1 MREPIKFGDYYLCDR
16 IAIGGMAEVYRG
28 VSYGV
33 EGFERMFAVKRVLP
47 NIAED
52 QEFIDM
58 FIDEAKIAVQL
69 THANIGQIFELG
81 NAENSYFIAMEY
93 VPGKDCRAIFDR
105 ARSRGEYLPFPMVCH
120 IIKEVCE
127 ALEYA
132 HNKRNDMGDS
142 LELIHRDV
150 SPQNILISYDGEV
163 KLIDFGIAKAAGKAS
178 KTQAGILKGKFSYM
192 SPEQVRG
199 KPIDRRSDLFSLA
212 VCLYEMLTLE
222 RCFSG
227 ESDFSTLEKVRE
239 ADYRKPTQ
247 INRDIPPELERII
260 ERGLTRD
267 PEHRYQAASDFQ
279 DALQKFLYQSGAFY
293 SRKDLSAFM
302 RHTFARELSEEQ
314 QRLNTFRE
322 YARANIP
329 EARRPDDPP
338 ISVVTE
344 LDPEDVELFEEPDL
358 PEADWVDDGGE
369 DQATEVYDRDPG
381 DPPPDD
387 LPFFATPGSGSN
399 PNEPVGAHEG
409 RSTMAQGS
417 AGTPIMPGWTPD
429 AAPQPEYDGL
439 PAPTGGHVPAAG
451 GPAAPHAGGPMTGG
465 HPAVGAHSA
474 MTGGHQAVPGNYP
487 QGTGG
492 HPAMSG
498 NYPQATGGHPATSG
512 NYPATGGHPA
522 MTGGHPAVSGGHP
535 AMTGGHPAVTGGH
548 PATSGNY
555 PPVTGGH
562 PAYTGGHPQVSGG
575 YPQASGGY
583 PQMSGGHPAVSGAY
597 GPATGG
603 YPAAGHQGGITGPP
617 SMGPTPAFANPAT
630 MPGDVHPAGY
640 DYEEG
645 GGRRMWLIILVAL
658 LSVGIGVAAV
668 LLFADQD
675 ELASLEI
682 ETQPASTEVYID
694 GRLVHSGQTPITV
707 GNLKAGEHEVRVL
720 ADGFDPSERTVI
732 LNPGEVRRLPFELAS
747 SVAPTLLVI
756 KSEPSGARVFIDDA
770 LIDQTPLQH
779 DGVEPGERQIR
790 LEKDGF
796 LPWTAKVRVEQG
808 KQNLVPPVRLFPA
821 EVAVTFLPEPEDA
834 DPTLTIRLGNGA
846 EKVLEK
852 GERRF
857 EGLPND
863 GKAVVI
869 AEADGYER
877 LERTL
882 SRFKDPAATE
892 VLTLEKSPERPRTRR
907 RPVRRTRPRP
917 PPPPVEAPKE
927 DGFLKLLAK
936 PPARASIRGK
946 DLGWTPILKHAL
958 PPGTYTVDLERD
970 QEPTYR
976 ARVRVTIKPGETS
989 FERYTH
995 R

>member
-1 MREPIKFGDYYLCDR
+1 MREPIKFGDYYLFDR
-16 IAIGGMAEVYRG
+16 IAIGGMAEVYKG

-33 EGFERMFAVKRVLP
+33 EGFERLFAVKRVLP

-81 NAENSYFIAMEY
+81 NAENSYFIAMEF
-93 VPGKDCRAIFDR
+93 VPGKDGRALFDR
-105 ARSRGEYLPFPMVCH
+105 AGSRGEHLPIPMVCH

-132 HNKRNDMGDS
+132 HNKRNDRGES

-150 SPQNILISYDGEV
+150 SPQNILVSYDGEV

-212 VCLYEMLTLE
+212 VCLYELLTLQ

-267 PEHRYQAASDFQ
+267 PEDRYQSAADFQ
-279 DALQKFLYQSGAFY
+279 DELQKYLYQSGAFY
-293 SRKDLSAFM
+293 SRKDLSAYM
-302 RHTFARELSEEQ
+302 RHTFAQEQAAEQ
-314 QRLNTFRE
+314 QRLNAFRD

-344 LDPEDVELFEEPDL
+344 LDPEDVELFEEPEL
-358 PEADWVDDGGE
+358 PEADWVDDDGE

-387 LPFFATPGSGSN
+387 MPFFDTPSRAAGAQERAASG
-399 PNEPVGAHEG
+399 PHEG

-417 AGTPIMPGWTPD
+417 AGTPVMPGWSPD
-429 AAPQPEYDGL
+429 PTAQPGYD
-439 PAPTGGHVPAAG
+439 
-451 GPAAPHAGGPMTGG
+451 APHA
-465 HPAVGAHSA
+465 A
-474 MTGGHQAVPGNYP
+474 
-487 QGTGG
+487 G
-492 HPAMSG
+492 HPAM
-498 NYPQATGGHPATSG
+498 
-512 NYPATGGHPA
+512 
-522 MTGGHPAVSGGHP
+522 SGGHP
-535 AMTGGHPAVTGGH
+535 AMTGGHPAMSGGHPAVSGAHPAAAGGHPAMAGGHPAMTGGHAAANNYPASTGAH

-562 PAYTGGHPQVSGG
+562 PAYGHTGGHPA
-575 YPQASGGY
+575 ASGGY
-583 PQMSGGHPAVSGAY
+583 PQTSGAHPAMSGGYPQTSGAHPAMSGGYPHTSGAHPAMTGAY

-603 YPAAGHQGGITGPP
+603 YPAAGQHGITGPP
-617 SMGPTPAFANPAT
+617 SMGPTPAFHNPDT
-630 MPGDVHPAGY
+630 VPGELAPSNYG
-640 DYEEG
+640 YEES
-645 GGRRMWLIILVAL
+645 GGRRMWVIVLVAL

-682 ETQPASTEVYID
+682 ETRPPAAEVYID

-732 LNPGEVRRLPFELAS
+732 LNAGEVRRLPFELAS

-756 KSEPSGARVFIDDA
+756 KSEPNGARVFIDDQ

-790 LEKDGF
+790 LEKEGY
-796 LPWTAKVRVEQG
+796 LPWTRKVRVEQG

-834 DPTLTIRLGNGA
+834 DPTLTIRLANGA

-869 AEADGYER
+869 AEADGFER

-882 SRFKDPAATE
+882 SRFSDPAATE
-892 VLTLEKSPERPRTRR
+892 VLTLEKSPEKPK
-907 RPVRRTRPRP
+907 RRTPRRPRP
-917 PPPPVEAPKE
+917 RPRDPEPPPAPAVAQE

-958 PPGTYTVDLERD
+958 PPGTYTVDLVRD
-970 QEPTYR
+970 EEPAYR
-976 ARVRVTIKPGETS
+976 DRVRVTIKPGETT
-989 FERYTH
+989 FERYTN

>member
-1 MREPIKFGDYYLCDR
+1 MREPIKFGDYYLFDR

-33 EGFERMFAVKRVLP
+33 EGFERLFAVKRVLP

-93 VPGKDCRAIFDR
+93 VSGKDGRAIFDR
-105 ARSRGEYLPFPMVCH
+105 ARSRGEYLEFPMVCH

-132 HNKRNDMGDS
+132 HNKRNDRGES

-212 VCLYEMLTLE
+212 VCLYELLTLE

-260 ERGLTRD
+260 QRGLTRN
-267 PEHRYQAASDFQ
+267 PEERFQSASDFQ

-293 SRKDLSAFM
+293 SRKDLAAFM
-302 RHTFARELSEEQ
+302 RRTFAGELSEEQ
-314 QRLNTFRE
+314 KRLNGFRD

-338 ISVVTE
+338 VSVVTE
-344 LDPEDVELFEEPDL
+344 LDPDEIELFEDPDL
-358 PEADWVDDGGE
+358 PDADWVDDGAE

-381 DPPPDD
+381 EGPPDD
-387 LPFFATPGSGSN
+387 LPFFGVHTPAPGGGR
-399 PNEPVGAHEG
+399 PDHGPEG

-417 AGTPIMPGWTPD
+417 RDAPAMPGWNPGPS
-429 AAPQPEYDGL
+429 AERGSEPSYDPRDGSG
-439 PAPTGGHVPAAG
+439 PGGHPA
-451 GPAAPHAGGPMTGG
+451 MTGG
-465 HPAVGAHSA
+465 HPAASA
-474 MTGGHQAVPGNYP
+474 GYP
-487 QGTGG
+487 PTGG
-492 HPAMSG
+492 HPAV
-498 NYPQATGGHPATSG
+498 TGGHPAVTGGHPAASAG
-512 NYPATGGHPA
+512 YPQTGGHPA
-522 MTGGHPAVSGGHP
+522 MTGGHPAMTGGHPAASGNYPPVSGGYPQTSGAHP
-535 AMTGGHPAVTGGH
+535 AMTGGHPA
-548 PATSGNY
+548 ASGNY
-555 PPVTGGH
+555 PPVSGGYPQTSGAHPAAPGYPQTGGH
-562 PAYTGGHPQVSGG
+562 PAMTGG
-575 YPQASGGY
+575 YPQTSGAHPAASGGY
-583 PQMSGGHPAVSGAY
+583 GPGGGYGGGH
-597 GPATGG
+597 
-603 YPAAGHQGGITGPP
+603 HGGITGPP
-617 SMGPTPAFANPAT
+617 SMGPTPGFHSPDT
-630 MPGDVHPAGY
+630 VPGEIGPSSY
-640 DYEEG
+640 DYEQSS
-645 GGRRMWLIILVAL
+645 GRRLWVIVLVAL

-668 LLFADQD
+668 LMFADRT

-682 ETQPASTEVYID
+682 DTDPEETEVYID
-694 GRLVHSGQTPITV
+694 GRLVHSGPTPITV
-707 GNLKAGEHEVRVL
+707 GNLKPGEHEVRVL
-720 ADGFDPSERTVI
+720 AGGFDPSERTVI
-732 LNPGEVRRLPFELAS
+732 LNPGEQRRLPFELAS

-756 KSEPSGARVFIDDA
+756 KSEPSGARVFIDDQ

-790 LEKDGF
+790 LEKEGY
-796 LPWTAKVRVEQG
+796 LPWTRKVRVEQG
-808 KQNLVPPVRLFPA
+808 KQNLVPPVQLYPA
-821 EVAVTFLPEPEDA
+821 QVAVTFLPEPEDA
-834 DPTLTIRLGNGA
+834 DPKLTIRLGNGA
-846 EKVLEK
+846 EKVLDG

-892 VLTLEKSPERPRTRR
+892 VLTLEKSPERPRRVRR
-907 RPVRRTRPRP
+907 RPTRRDPRP
-917 PPPPVEAPKE
+917 APRPAPRAEAPKE

-946 DLGWTPILKHAL
+946 ELGWTPILKHAL
-958 PPGTYTVDLERD
+958 SPGTYTVDLVRD
-970 QEPTYR
+970 DEPAYR
-976 ARVRVTIKPGETS
+976 ARVQVTIKPGETS
-989 FERYTH
+989 FEKYIH
-995 R
+995 P